1 MKAIAQDRYG
11 SADVLEFR
19 EIDRPEV
26 GDDAVLVRVRAAA
39 VNALDWHVMRG
50 SPYIARPM
58 IGWRRPPTVRGVD
71 VAGEVEAVGRN
82 VQQFRPGDA
91 VFGWCLGAF
100 AEYASAGE
108 DHFVAK
114 PANLTYEEA
123 AAVPLAGMTAL
134 QGLRDAGNLQ
144 AGERVLII
152 GASGGVGTYAVQ
164 IAKALGAEVTGVCST
179 RNLDLVRSIGADH
192 VIDYTREDFIADGP
206 RFDLIFE
213 LAGTRSPLA
222 IRRALTPGGRLVMS
236 SGAGGRWLG
245 PIGRMVKAR
254 LASPFVSQRMAFL
267 TATENH
273 ADLVTLHELIG
284 SGSVRPVI
292 DRSYGL
298 REAPDAIR
306 YVDAGHTR
314 GKTVVTV

>member
-19 EIDRPEV
+19 DIDKPRI
-26 GDDAVLVRVRAAA
+26 DDDGVLVRVRAAS

-58 IGWRRPPTVRGVD
+58 IGWRRPPTIRGVD

-82 VQQFRPGDA
+82 VHQFRPGDA
-91 VFGWCLGAF
+91 VFGWCQGAF
-100 AEYASAGE
+100 AEYASAGA

-114 PANLTYEEA
+114 PASLTFEEA
-123 AAVPLAGMTAL
+123 AAIPLAGTTAL
-134 QGLRDAGNLQ
+134 QGLRAGNLT

-164 IAKALGAEVTGVCST
+164 IAKAWGAEVTGVCST

-192 VIDYTREDFIADGP
+192 VIDYNREDFIAGGP
-206 RFDLIFE
+206 RYDLILE

-254 LASPFVSQRMAFL
+254 LSSPFVRQPMAFL

-273 ADLVTLHELIG
+273 ADLVVLHGLIE
-284 SGSVRPVI
+284 SGAVRPII
-292 DRSYGL
+292 DRRYEL
-298 REAPDAIR
+298 RAAPDAVR

>member
-1 MKAIAQDRYG
+1 MKAIAQDKYG
-11 SADVLEFR
+11 SAEVLEFR
-19 EIDRPEV
+19 EVDRPEV
-26 GDDAVLVRVRAAA
+26 ADDGVLVRVRAAA

-82 VQQFRPGDA
+82 VRQFRPGDA
-91 VFGWCLGAF
+91 VFGWCQGAF
-100 AEYASAGE
+100 AEYTTAGE
-108 DHFVAK
+108 DHFAAK
-114 PANLTYEEA
+114 PANLTFEEA

-144 AGERVLII
+144 AGERVLVI

-164 IAKALGAEVTGVCST
+164 IAKALGAEVTGVCSS
-179 RNLDLVRSIGADH
+179 RNLELVRSIGADH
-192 VIDYTREDFIADGP
+192 VIDYTRDDYAAGGP
-206 RFDLIFE
+206 RYDLIFE

-222 IRRALTPGGRLVMS
+222 IRRALTPRGRLVMS

-254 LASPFVSQRMAFL
+254 LASPFVRERMVFL
-267 TATENH
+267 SATENH
-273 ADLVTLHELIG
+273 ADLVVLQGLIEAG
-284 SGSVRPVI
+284 QVRPVI
-292 DRSYGL
+292 DRCYGL
-298 REAPDAIR
+298 RETPDAIR